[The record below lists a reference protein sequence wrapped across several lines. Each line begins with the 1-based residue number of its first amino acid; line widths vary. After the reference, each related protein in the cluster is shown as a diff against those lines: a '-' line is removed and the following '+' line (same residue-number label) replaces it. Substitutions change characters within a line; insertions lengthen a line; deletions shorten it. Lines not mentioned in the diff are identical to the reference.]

1 MITTYEE
8 NEYSIVYNGQIYNV
22 PEIKNILVQNGF
34 KFTTTSDTEV
44 LLKAFIFYG
53 YDVVKHLNGIF
64 AFAIWNK
71 NKEEYSGS
79 LTLFL

>member
-8 NEYSIVYNGQIYNV
+8 NEYCIIYNGQIYNV
-22 PEIKNILVQNGF
+22 PEIKNILAQNGF

-64 AFAIWNK
+64 ALQYGIKIKK
-71 NKEEYSGS
+71 NY
-79 LTLFL
+79 F